1 MLSLS
6 HSASHKIFCS
16 DTVIVSDN
24 VFLPFMVGVGQCL
37 SISLRIGSY
46 NGNNIQVFLYR
57 VAYDD
62 GTVGVFNDLRL
73 NMLTFLTD
81 IV

>member
-1 MLSLS
+1 MFSLS
-6 HSASHKIFCS
+6 HGACHKILCS

-24 VFLPFMVGVGQCL
+24 VFLPFMVGQCL
-37 SISLRIGSY
+37 SISLRIDSY
-46 NGNNIQVFLYR
+46 NGNNIQVFLSR

-62 GTVGVFNDLRL
+62 GSVGVFNDLKL
-73 NMLTFLTD
+73 NILAFLTD